1 MTPQNNPDPSQKKYI
16 IAIPL
21 LFLLAVCF
29 YLVSALITGGPVDP
43 ENAATVVT
51 MESGTPTKN
60 RVETRPTRNRGQ
72 RGNRPSRAE
81 DDDVGGG
88 TPVEFLQPE
97 DIPPLEI
104 LPEEKPIVKNL
115 PTEVPGNVEPVVE
128 ILPLES
134 NSSSTANVGN
144 RFVRPARFL
153 TDVCLTRDGA
163 LWVTAEA
170 GGVYRLRDPETDR
183 EWEDMR
189 AQPGF
194 PATSNCTA
202 VCEDS
207 LGRIWVGT
215 ASMGVQVFA
224 GGTWRRYDRDSVLG
238 GSHVHDL
245 ASSESGLVAVE
256 IGRAHV

>member
-1 MTPQNNPDPSQKKYI
+1 MTSQNNPDPNQKKYI

-29 YLVSALITGGPVDP
+29 YAVSSLITGGPVDP
-43 ENAATVVT
+43 ENAAAGNKPFPPKLPKPPVVSV
-51 MESGTPTKN
+51 EPGTQ
-60 RVETRPTRNRGQ
+60 G
-72 RGNRPSRAE
+72 RGNRPSE
-81 DDDVGGG
+81 G

-104 LPEEKPIVKNL
+104 LPEEKPPMKN
-115 PTEVPGNVEPVVE
+115 PPSEIQGYVEPVVE
-128 ILPLES
+128 ILPLGS
-134 NSSSTANVGN
+134 NSSMERIVRD
-144 RFVRPARFL
+144 RFVRPPRFL

-207 LGRIWVGT
+207 LGRTGIPCWAGAIFMT
-215 ASMGVQVFA
+215 WQVRSPA
-224 GGTWRRYDRDSVLG
+224 WSPWRTN
-238 GSHVHDL
+238 
-245 ASSESGLVAVE
+245 
-256 IGRAHV
+256 RA

>member
-29 YLVSALITGGPVDP
+29 YVVSALITGGPVDP
-43 ENAATVVT
+43 ENVAA
-51 MESGTPTKN
+51 GKTK
-60 RVETRPTRNRGQ
+60 
-72 RGNRPSRAE
+72 
-81 DDDVGGG
+81 
-88 TPVEFLQPE
+88 TPVPAVTEEPDTPE
-97 DIPPLEI
+97 DIPIEFFQPEDFPLLEI
-104 LPEEKPIVKNL
+104 LPEEKPPMKN
-115 PTEVPGNVEPVVE
+115 PPAEIQGDVEPVVE

-134 NSSSTANVGN
+134 DSSAAAIVRN
-144 RFVRPARFL
+144 RFVRPPRFL

-215 ASMGVQVFA
+215 ASLGVQVFA
-224 GGTWRRYDRDSVLG
+224 GGKWQRYDRDSVLG
-238 GSHVHDL
+238 GSH
-245 ASSESGLVAVE
+245 
-256 IGRAHV
+256 